1 MNLDLLYQDKCKGCL
16 HLGEYREMGATS
28 KVCYRKE
35 NLGEAFK
42 ECEKKCV
49 CEHKFT
55 LKEAKEY
62 KEIFDILNRI
72 LKLSLDIGE
81 YEANGDGDRV
91 PLLVCDGNDYI
102 LNDDEYVKLKE
113 IFK

>member
-1 MNLDLLYQDKCKGCL
+1 MNLDWLYEDKCKGCL
-16 HLGEYREMGATS
+16 FLQEDNIMGATCHWCKFKNEQINVD
-28 KVCYRKE
+28 KVSQ
-35 NLGEAFK
+35 
-42 ECEKKCV
+42 

-91 PLLVCDGNDYI
+91 PLLICDGKDYI
-102 LNDDEYVKLKE
+102 LNDDEYDKLKDKLKPYKE
-113 IFK
+113 